1 MNSRTSASQKPHKMA
16 IISTTSM
23 VLMKRIRCVDNK
35 YLTQLLEL
43 AMELGFESGGGEG
56 SLVTSVLLNRWAS
69 IPGENSHSPG
79 KALLGAQQAP
89 CSSRL
94 WDPAEDRGQSS
105 SQITTISLSQK
116 MLCGRE

>member
-43 AMELGFESGGGEG
+43 EMELGFERGAG
-56 SLVTSVLLNRWAS
+56 LVTSVSLNRRAS
-69 IPGENSHSPG
+69 VPGENSHSPG
-79 KALLGAQQAP
+79 EGPAGSPACSLQFTALGP
-89 CSSRL
+89 S
-94 WDPAEDRGQSS
+94 
-105 SQITTISLSQK
+105 
-116 MLCGRE
+116 